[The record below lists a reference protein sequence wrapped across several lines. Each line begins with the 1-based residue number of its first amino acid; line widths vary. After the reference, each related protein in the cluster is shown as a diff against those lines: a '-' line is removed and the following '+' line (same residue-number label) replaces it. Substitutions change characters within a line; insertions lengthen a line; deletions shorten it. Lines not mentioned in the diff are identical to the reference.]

1 MEARVVTEVERYE
14 ITGELHPGFSR
25 RQVFQLLGGGIA
37 VFLLLKGDAAA
48 AQHAHRH
55 GRMMEEKLPRNI
67 GAWLHIDPSGTVTVY
82 TGKAEMGQNI
92 RTSLSQGVAEELRV
106 PLASVRLV
114 MADTE
119 RTPFDL
125 GTFGSR
131 TTPTMN
137 LQLRRVASAARDLL
151 VDLAAKEWNV
161 APGSLRAEDG
171 VVRDPATGRQASY
184 ATLAAGREL
193 ASAVVEDDDPLRP
206 AAEWTVAGHSAP
218 KINGVEFVTG
228 AHRFSPDV
236 SRPRMLSGKVL
247 RPPSFGA
254 TLVSLDSQQA
264 QRMTGVTVFREGDFV
279 GVAAPSEQT
288 AVKALAALRA
298 GWKEKTGQ
306 VSGADLYTYLKEDG
320 AQRRESS
327 NRAGRET
334 GSNESALPTNAQ
346 RLKQTYT
353 VAYIAHAP
361 LEPRAAV
368 AEWADGKVTVWTGTQ
383 RPFAVRDQVAQ
394 ACGAPSSQ
402 VRVIVPDTGGAFGGK
417 HTGEV
422 AVEAALLARAA
433 GKPVKRVWTREEEF
447 TWAYF
452 RPAGVIEVASAVSAD
467 GALLAWEF
475 DNYNSGE
482 AGIQTPYAA
491 ASQRIEFHP
500 CDAPLRQGSYRCLAA
515 SANHFAR
522 ESHMEDLA
530 RLLRADSVK
539 FRLKNLPDERVR
551 TVLATAADRF
561 GWNNRKRASGQ
572 GAGIAC
578 GVEKGGHVAT
588 CAEVRVDP
596 ATSAVHVLR
605 IVTAFDCG
613 AVVNPDGL
621 KNQIAG
627 AAVMG
632 LGGALFE
639 AIEFE
644 NGRIL
649 DDRFS
654 RYRVPRF
661 SDLPEIEVA
670 LVDRKDQPSAG
681 AGEAPIMCIAPA
693 IRNAI
698 LDATGVQLFTMPLAP
713 RGVRPRAA

>member
-1 MEARVVTEVERYE
+1 MKAEIEVERYE
-14 ITGELHPGFSR
+14 ISGSVAGLSR
-25 RQVFQLLGGGIA
+25 RQVLQSLGGGIA
-37 VFLLLKGDAAA
+37 VFLLVRGDAAA
-48 AQHAHRH
+48 AQHFHGH
-55 GRMMEEKLPRNI
+55 GRMMDEQLPDNI
-67 GAWLHIDPSGTVTVY
+67 GAWLHIDQTGGVTVY

-106 PLASVRLV
+106 PIASVRLV

-137 LQLRRVASAARDLL
+137 LRLRRVASSARDLL
-151 VDLAAKEWNV
+151 IELAAKQWNA
-161 APGSLRAEDG
+161 APSALRAENG
-171 VVRDPATGRQASY
+171 MVSDPAAGREVSY
-184 ATLAAGREL
+184 GRLAAGREL
-193 ASAVVEDDDPLRP
+193 ASAVIEADDPLRP
-206 AAEWTVAGHSAP
+206 AAEWSVAGHSAP
-218 KINGVEFVTG
+218 KVDGIDFVTG

-236 SRPRMLSGKVL
+236 KRPGMLCGKVL

-254 TLVSLDSQQA
+254 TLVTLDAEQA
-264 QRMTGVTVFREGDFV
+264 RKMPGVTVFHQDNFV
-279 GVAAPSEQT
+279 GVSAPSEQ
-288 AVKALAALRA
+288 AAIKAIAALH
-298 GWKEKTGQ
+298 GQWKEKSGQ
-306 VSGADLYTYLKEDG
+306 VSSADLYAYLKQNG
-320 AQRRESS
+320 QAKAHESEPAIPS
-327 NRAGRET
+327 
-334 GSNESALPTNAQ
+334 GSHH
-346 RLKQTYT
+346 LKQTYT

-361 LEPRAAV
+361 LETRAAV
-368 AEWADGKVTVWTGTQ
+368 AEWRDGNVTVWTGTQ
-383 RPFAVRDQVAQ
+383 RPFAVRDQVAE
-394 ACGAPSSQ
+394 ACNVPSSH

-433 GKPVKRVWTREEEF
+433 GKPVRRVWTREEEF

-452 RPAGVIEVASAVSAD
+452 RPAGVIEVESAVSAP
-467 GALLAWEF
+467 GALLNWEF

-482 AGIQTPYAA
+482 AGIQTPYAVEHP
-491 ASQRIEFHP
+491 RIDFHR
-500 CDAPLRQGSYRCLAA
+500 CDSPLRQGSYRCLAA

-530 RLLRADSVK
+530 RLIGMDSVE
-539 FRLKNLPDERVR
+539 FRLKNLAHERVKA
-551 TVLATAADRF
+551 VLKAAAERI
-561 GWNNRKRASGQ
+561 GWKSRQHVPGY
-572 GAGIAC
+572 GVGLAC

-588 CAEVRVDP
+588 CVQVRVTDSSP
-596 ATSAVHVLR
+596 PTVQVLR

-627 AAVMG
+627 AAMMG

-639 AIEFE
+639 AIEFKG
-644 NGRIL
+644 GRIL
-649 DDRFS
+649 NDRFS
-654 RYRVPRF
+654 LYRVPRF
-661 SDLPEIEVA
+661 SDMPVIEVI
-670 LVDRKDQPSAG
+670 LIDRKDRPSAG

-698 LDATGVQLFTMPLAP
+698 LDATGVPLFTMPLAP
-713 RGVRPRAA
+713 RGVHARSV